1 MLDKLIQ
8 FIITV
13 PDHTRYR
20 IRSNDDEPVDE
31 IDDYWK
37 ARYLSS
43 MEATWRILG
52 FNMTRKS
59 PSVTPLAVHLHA
71 QTNHHQYHRNTPTTT
86 LSTLDRYFVRPQGSF
101 VLNGQEHLFAELKY
115 CEYFTIFRLAKY
127 DPNRAGHPS
136 YFVEQA
142 NRDVMQPMHVIL
154 RQSDR
159 QHLARLREVPP
170 SRGELFYLRTLL
182 QHRAANS
189 FLDART
195 INGILCDSY
204 QEAATILGIFADEKE
219 AEYGM
224 REAIQYLKT
233 PRQLRLLFVHLL
245 INDCIPSPIDFW
257 QIFEVNLQLDF
268 TLRLPDAPRLA
279 TDQTLGE
286 IGRYL
291 EEHGKHLANYGLPEP
306 HLHGREVDHEQQ
318 RWGRDQVSLQ
328 ARAEAGVIRF
338 NAEQKRIYDNVLAA
352 IIARVSLLIFVDGQ
366 AGTGK
371 TFLVKTLCDKVR
383 SLGLIVLPTAT
394 AGYAAQHYNG
404 GRTTHSA
411 FKVSYSSARLTLSP
425 SIDTATYSGT
435 CK

>member
-1 MLDKLIQ
+1 
-8 FIITV
+8 
-13 PDHTRYR
+13 
-20 IRSNDDEPVDE
+20 
-31 IDDYWK
+31 
-37 ARYLSS
+37 
-43 MEATWRILG
+43 
-52 FNMTRKS
+52 MTRKH
-59 PSVTPLAVHLHA
+59 PSVTPLAIHLHA
-71 QTNHHQYHRNTPTTT
+71 QTNHHQYHRNIPTTT

-101 VLNGQEHLFAELKY
+101 IFEGQERLFAELTY

-127 DPNRAGHPS
+127 DPNRAGHPL
-136 YFVEQA
+136 YFIEQA
-142 NRDVMQPMHVIL
+142 NHDLMQPMHVIL
-154 RQSDR
+154 RQADKR
-159 QHLARLREVPP
+159 HLARLREVPP
-170 SRGELFYLRTLL
+170 SRGELFYLRALL
-182 QHRAANS
+182 QHRPANS
-189 FLDART
+189 FIDART
-195 INGILCDSY
+195 INGILCNSY

-224 REAIQYLKT
+224 REAIQFLKT

-279 TDQTLGE
+279 TDQTLEE

-318 RWGRDQVSLQ
+318 RWGHDQVSLR

-338 NAEQKRIYDNVLAA
+338 NTEQKQIYDDVLAT
-352 IIARVSLLIFVDGQ
+352 IIAHDSLLIFVDGQ

-411 FKVSYSSARLTLSP
+411 FKVSYNDTR
-425 SIDTATYSGT
+425 SISLHSFDTSNCLGT
-435 CK
+435 CQ